1 MIALPSPSRARPLL
15 VILACL
21 LVGLPLFLGSFLASS
36 VARQALW
43 PAPAP
48 VPMAPGADLTA
59 GGVSSTDRQIEAL
72 QGRLKQQ
79 PADQRSLT
87 TLGLAYLQKV
97 RESGD
102 PSFYPRAEGALTKA
116 LESAP
121 NDADT

>member
-1 MIALPSPSRARPLL
+1 MIALPSPMRARPPL

-43 PAPAP
+43 PAPALAP
-48 VPMAPGADLTA
+48 VAPGADLTA

-79 PADQRSLT
+79 PTDKQYLT

-102 PSFYPRAEGALTKA
+102 PSYYPRAEEALTRA
-116 LESAP
+116 LAGAP
-121 NDADT
+121 